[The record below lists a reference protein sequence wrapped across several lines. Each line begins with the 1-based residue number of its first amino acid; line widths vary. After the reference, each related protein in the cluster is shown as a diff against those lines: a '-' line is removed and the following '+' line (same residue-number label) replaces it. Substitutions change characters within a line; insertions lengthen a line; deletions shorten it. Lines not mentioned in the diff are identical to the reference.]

1 MCLKPEPIGP
11 VPERTV
17 QVAKAAFPKGNTAL
31 RVRDDLGGL
40 FEDSAFAEL
49 FPSRGQPGLA
59 PWRLALVTVLQFAEG
74 LSDRQAAE
82 AVRGRIDWKYALGLE
97 LEDAGFDFSVLSEFR
112 SRLVAGAAE
121 SLLLDAMLGRL
132 QTHGLLRPRGHQRT
146 DSTHVL
152 ASVRTLNRLESLG
165 ETLRAA
171 LNAAATAAPDWVT
184 SIAAPE
190 WYERYA
196 KRFEQY
202 RLPRGEAARRDFAV
216 VIGTD
221 GHRLL
226 DAVWAD
232 NAPAGLSRL
241 PAMETLRRAWVH
253 HFYRGNDGQIALRD
267 RTELPS
273 VACRFDG
280 PYDTDA
286 RFGNKRSLTWSGYK
300 AHLTETCATDQP
312 HVIVHVATTPANV
325 ADVSMTAAIQDAAG
339 IRGLAPAGHLV
350 DGGYIDAGLVLAGRN
365 AGIELIGPL
374 RPNVSWQA
382 RTNGAYDVSA
392 FAVDWD
398 ARVVTC
404 PQGHRNAD
412 WNPSRD
418 PWGTEVVHVSFPG
431 PTCRACAER
440 ARCTRPKTAPREV
453 TLRAGGR
460 HEIIQDQR
468 QREQTGAWQAP
479 YGKRA
484 GIEGCLSQAIR
495 LTGLRRARYVGLA
508 KTHLQHVATAAAIN
522 VVRLDEWFR
531 TVPFAGTR
539 PSRFAALRPA

>member
-11 VPERTV
+11 VPERTA
-17 QVAKAAFPKGNTAL
+17 QVAKAAFPKGNAAL

-132 QTHGLLRPRGHQRT
+132 QARGLVRPRGRQRT

-152 ASVRTLNRLESLG
+152 ASVRALNRLENLG

-202 RLPRGEAARRDFAV
+202 RLPRGEAARRDFAA
-216 VIGTD
+216 VIGDD

-232 NAPAGLSRL
+232 NAPAGLNRV
-241 PAMETLRRAWVH
+241 PAMEILRRAWVH
-253 HFYRGNDGQIALRD
+253 HFYRDGEGRVALRD
-267 RTELPS
+267 RTELPP
-273 VACRFDG
+273 VTHRFDG
-280 PYDTDA
+280 PYDTEA

-300 AHLTETCATDQP
+300 AHLTETCDADQP

-325 ADVSMTAAIQDAAG
+325 ADVTMTTAIQDAAAVT
-339 IRGLAPAGHLV
+339 GLAPAVHLV

-365 AGIELIGPL
+365 AGIELVGPV

-382 RTNGAYDVSA
+382 RTDGAYDVSA
-392 FAVDWD
+392 FNVDWE
-398 ARVVTC
+398 AHTVTC

-440 ARCTRPKTAPREV
+440 ARCTRSKTAPREV

-460 HEIIQDQR
+460 HELIQDHR
-468 QREQTGAWQAP
+468 QREQTEEWQAL

-484 GIEGCLSQAIR
+484 GIEGCLAQAIR
-495 LTGLRRARYVGLA
+495 LAGLRRARYIGLA

-522 VVRLDEWFR
+522 VVRLDAWFR
-531 TVPFAGTR
+531 DVPFARTR
-539 PSRFAALRPA
+539 TSRFATLRPA